1 MTIEIDVQELE
12 NLRRDVRIFE
22 ESNEEL
28 KRKFKDLNEDELIKK
43 AVDLSWRLFTDY
55 QNAVFE
61 KLGFTQTN
69 IITFETTADLTKE
82 LGVNWWNSERIKF
95 NLGAIVTNEYRNAFL
110 RIGVIM
116 KEEETTEENKL
127 SL

>member
-1 MTIEIDVQELE
+1 MKIEIDLQELE

-28 KRKFKDLNEDELIKK
+28 KRKFKELNEDELIKK

-55 QNAVFE
+55 QNSVFE
-61 KLGFTQTN
+61 KLGFEQTN
-69 IITFETTADLTKE
+69 VITIETTADLKRE
-82 LGVNWWNSERIKF
+82 LGVSWWNSERLKF